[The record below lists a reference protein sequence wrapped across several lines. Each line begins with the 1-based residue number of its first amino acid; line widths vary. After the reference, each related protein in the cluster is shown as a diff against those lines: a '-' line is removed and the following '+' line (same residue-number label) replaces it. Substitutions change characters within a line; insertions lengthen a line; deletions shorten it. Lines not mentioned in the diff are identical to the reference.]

1 MHKETV
7 ERVIAEISENLDQ
20 KLLLLLPFMMLS
32 NVLMEQ
38 AEVIPLKRKIHLDI
52 IYYFKVGLEE
62 PPLQC
67 AILMLPFIDWA

>member
-20 KLLLLLPFMMLS
+20 KLLLQLPFMMLP
-32 NVLMEQ
+32 NVLMEP
-38 AEVIPLKRKIHLDI
+38 AEVIPLKPKIYLDI
-52 IYYFKVGLEE
+52 IYYLKVGLEV

-67 AILMLPFIDWA
+67 ATLMLPFID